1 MRILK
6 VEKTQGFTLFELLV
20 AIGLG
25 MSVLAVVTTTFIAQA
40 KVYNAQEQIKEMEQ
54 NARGV
59 LDMITRELKMAGY
72 KPNGGSFSGLPF
84 SATELR
90 IQADVDGNGSIPSSG
105 VTLEDIRYSYDSANI
120 RITRQEG
127 PGGSVEPMANNITAF
142 IFTYV
147 KADGSLATSSADTLA
162 IRQINITI
170 TARTAKPVPNYAANN
185 GYRTYTLAATV
196 TPPNLA
202 L

>member
-1 MRILK
+1 MRLLK
-6 VEKTQGFTLFELLV
+6 LGKTQGFTLFELLV

-59 LDMITRELKMAGY
+59 LDLITRELKMAGY

-84 SATELR
+84 SETELR
-90 IQADVDGNGSIPSSG
+90 IQADLDGNGNIPSSG

-147 KADGSLATSSADTLA
+147 KADGSLATSSADTLV

-196 TPPNLA
+196 TPPNLG

>member
-1 MRILK
+1 
-6 VEKTQGFTLFELLV
+6 LLV

-40 KVYNAQEQIKEMEQ
+40 KVYNSQEQIKEMEQ

-59 LDMITRELKMAGY
+59 LDVMTREIKMAGY
-72 KPNGGSFSGLPF
+72 KPNGGSFSGLPY

-90 IQADVDGNGSIPSSG
+90 IQTDLDGNGSIPSSG
-105 VTLEDIRYSYDSANI
+105 ATLEDIRYVYDSSNL

-127 PGGSVEPMANNITAF
+127 PGGSVEPMADHIVRFNF
-142 IFTYV
+142 SYV
-147 KADGSLATSSADTLA
+147 KGDGSLATSSADTLL

-170 TARTAKPVPNYAANN
+170 TARTAKADPNYALN
-185 GYRTYTLAATV
+185 GGYKTYTLTATV
-196 TPPNLA
+196 TPLNIDL
-202 L
+202 

>member
-1 MRILK
+1 MRIL
-6 VEKTQGFTLFELLV
+6 EPGKTQGFTLFELLV

-84 SATELR
+84 SATELQ
-90 IQADVDGNGSIPSSG
+90 IQADADGNGSIPSSG
-105 VTLEDIRYSYDSANI
+105 VTLEDIRYSYDF
-120 RITRQEG
+120 
-127 PGGSVEPMANNITAF
+127 ANNHE
-142 IFTYV
+142 
-147 KADGSLATSSADTLA
+147 
-162 IRQINITI
+162 
-170 TARTAKPVPNYAANN
+170 
-185 GYRTYTLAATV
+185 
-196 TPPNLA
+196 
-202 L
+202 